1 MGPVWVPTSSK
12 RRAGGTAPLPIYPVD
27 VPCVLWTCPPVACV
41 LLPVDVPCGLCLVDV
56 SFSGLVDVPRRGP
69 VFCGRALYR
78 VLGTCYNPLQ
88 RRLSDM
94 KTYPWFSTEN
104 AEALEEMLKMLFEL
118 GYYWDDDYMQCVL
131 GAILVDIENRD
142 FSRDGGYT
150 ACDMYRTD
158 RWFKQ
163 HAAEEYR
170 LEGGAPPARGDEATI
185 RFTPSDGKYAD
196 EVFFPK
202 AEARPDKL
210 DLLSL
215 VLSDELRRRGSEH
228 GELAVPRPQQGLP
241 ARKRGDAAALPFP
254 FRPDQQAGTRAMRK
268 LMMDS
273 VSMDDGGLPYL
284 DGRRAA
290 PYGPM
295 VRLAPPEMQADG
307 AAAPDLGGL
316 ELSDIA
322 MVLRAVQQAEEEQR
336 QAAEG
341 AGEAAAEAGQPD
353 NNLRMFSAHY
363 NTPTSFRQGLE
374 YRDEDVVVPQVV
386 EADGEEPLL
395 LEDMWEE
402 VAASPSYQLPGPR
415 GFSKVYNTPDMFRA
429 GLETKDVDPE
439 GDDEDVAAE
448 PEVWM
453 DTDTEPRGVEYQ
465 SDRLPAPV
473 FIRPSRRGS
482 PDEEASS
489 MSAGHAGQPEQE
501 EQLSQQ
507 QQQQPQPAEPAKD
520 GQPPPPQQLRQEQS
534 DEADDKAVK
543 ELLLNVYR
551 QGEEPGVFSVPDEIQ
566 AEEDEVD
573 HATPEAAAEAAA
585 ETQRSLGK
593 AYTEGGLVF
602 LPDQQTDRPETLD
615 GRSLDALL
623 KEWRGFERRE
633 RLDVKKP
640 GPSYNVNN
648 YFFRDH
654 GDEKRAGT
662 FRAVPETNEIKGEPR
677 YEAIH
682 GSPPLSMMQTYKNLP
697 LLGDADFSK
706 DPKTVNVKLSG
717 ISTWADGEKLIVA
730 LATTLNQMPAAFRMR
745 RIFTNAVSFKVDPA
759 TSTLKPTEVA
769 EQIME
774 KRDEIK
780 KRVNVDIHSA
790 TAGNVKAIQKE
801 EPSWQ
806 SDTFL
811 LGCVVFG
818 VAMSA
823 IVVAGVTFCT
833 VRRVRLRKELR
844 GMAAPDTEASK
855 DYQDLCRARMAKKN
869 EAERVE
875 ARPHPDPSH
884 VDQRLASLSRESE
897 GSNNSPSSRSSTSS
911 WTEEPALTNMDI
923 STGHMVLAYMEDH
936 LKNKDRLE
944 QEWQG
949 LCAYEAEP
957 CEATV
962 AQKPENVKKNRY
974 FPHVLPYDH
983 SRVVLNE
990 LANATGSDYINAST
1004 ITDHDPRNPAY
1015 LATQGPLPH
1024 TAADLWQLVWE
1035 QGSVVMVMLS
1045 RLTENGTAMCH
1056 RYWPE
1061 EGSELYHIYEVHL
1074 VSEHIWCDDY
1084 LVRSFY
1090 LKNLKTGETRTVTQ
1104 FHFLSWPDHGVPPN
1118 TKPLLD
1124 FRRKVNKSYRG
1135 RSCPIVVHCSDGA
1148 GRTGTYCLIDMV
1160 LNRMAKGAKE
1170 IDIAA
1175 TLEHI
1180 RDQRANMVESKEQFE
1195 FCLQAVADEV
1205 HAILK
1210 ALPAQP
1216 TPPATA
1222 VVPPPPTSPGPE
1234 KEKDSK
1240 KEESQPQQPAK
1251 EKQEPKKKT

>member
-1 MGPVWVPTSSK
+1 M
-12 RRAGGTAPLPIYPVD
+12 RLPWASALGALCILG
-27 VPCVLWTCPPVACV
+27 CT
-41 LLPVDVPCGLCLVDV
+41 GLGAATEYLGCLFDANLCDANEEC
-56 SFSGLVDVPRRGP
+56 FDD
-69 VFCGRALYR
+69 R
-78 VLGTCYNPLQ
+78 VLGKCFNPLKQ
-88 RRLSDM
+88 RPSEM
-94 KTYPWFSTEN
+94 KTYRWFS
-104 AEALEEMLKMLFEL
+104 AEDVDILQQSLGIMFDL

-131 GAILVDIENRD
+131 GVLIDNIETQTYGHD
-142 FSRDGGYT
+142 YT
-150 ACDMYRTD
+150 ACRKFRGLSYER
-158 RWFKQ
+158 Q
-163 HAAEEYR
+163 YNNEV
-170 LEGGAPPARGDEATI
+170 GNARNAYALDDSAGEATI
-185 RFTPSDGKYAD
+185 RFTPPDGVYAD
-196 EVFFPK
+196 EVYYPQ
-202 AEARPDKL
+202 AGSQPDKL
-210 DLLSL
+210 DLLTMAI
-215 VLSDELRRRGSEH
+215 SDELRQRGQLQ
-228 GELAVPRPQQGLP
+228 GDDRPKPKPMDLLNNKRADYP
-241 ARKRGDAAALPFP
+241 AGWK
-254 FRPDQQAGTRAMRK
+254 QKKSNKAGTRAMRK
-268 LMMDS
+268 LMMDT
-273 VSMDDGGLPYL
+273 VSMDDGSLPFLERRQDVRMALRPEEEEAEDSSLADLAMMYMAAEE
-284 DGRRAA
+284 RRAA
-290 PYGPM
+290 
-295 VRLAPPEMQADG
+295 LA
-307 AAAPDLGGL
+307 
-316 ELSDIA
+316 
-322 MVLRAVQQAEEEQR
+322 QAE
-336 QAAEG
+336 AED
-341 AGEAAAEAGQPD
+341 AAEAEAVAAGPGSGP
-353 NNLRMFSAHY
+353 LRMFSAHY

-374 YRDEDVVVPQVV
+374 YRVPGDGFDGETGMLPVDVPRVV
-386 EADGEEPLL
+386 EAGDEPLV
-395 LEDMWEE
+395 LEDVWETQE
-402 VAASPSYQLPGPR
+402 RPAGPWPGPWPLEQGPQGPGPR
-415 GFSKVYNTPDMFRA
+415 GFSKLYNTPDMFRA
-429 GLETKDVDPE
+429 GLETKDVEPGLASLVE
-439 GDDEDVAAE
+439 EQEAE

-453 DTDTEPRGVEYQ
+453 DTDTEPRGVEYE
-465 SDRLPAPV
+465 SVPGGAV
-473 FIRPSRRGS
+473 FIRPNRRGS
-482 PDEEASS
+482 PDEEVSQ
-489 MSAGHAGQPEQE
+489 GQPEQE
-501 EQLSQQ
+501 EQLVQQ
-507 QQQQPQPAEPAKD
+507 SGAQQQPQQPAP
-520 GQPPPPQQLRQEQS
+520 QPPQPQPAPPQQTAERAEEAEQ
-534 DEADDKAVK
+534 AMK
-543 ELLLNVYR
+543 EFSHMLDAFAAE
-551 QGEEPGVFSVPDEIQ
+551 GKEDSVPDEIQ

-573 HATPEAAAEAAA
+573 RA
-585 ETQRSLGK
+585 ETAAGTGASMGR

-648 YFFRDH
+648 FFFQRDH
-654 GDEKRAGT
+654 EEKRAG
-662 FRAVPETNEIKGEPR
+662 RKSAVETNEIKGEPR
-677 YEAIH
+677 FEAIH
-682 GSPPLSMMQTYKNLP
+682 ASPPVSMQHKNYRDSQDGETLRDP
-697 LLGDADFSK
+697 NVVSVKFKSGFPSWAHGDALI
-706 DPKTVNVKLSG
+706 NV
-717 ISTWADGEKLIVA
+717 
-730 LATTLNQMPAAFRMR
+730 LATTLNQMPSAFRMR
-745 RIFTNAVSFKVDPA
+745 RVTVNDGTVSFKVDPA
-759 TSTLKPTEVA
+759 TSTLTGPQVA
-769 EQIME
+769 RQIMLNKE
-774 KRDEIK
+774 EIK
-780 KRVNVDIHSA
+780 KRVNADVASA
-790 TAGNVKAIQKE
+790 FAGKPVSRPKAAAPE
-801 EPSWQ
+801 EGWEG
-806 SDTFL
+806 DALL
-811 LGCVVFG
+811 LGSVVL
-818 VAMSA
+818 
-823 IVVAGVTFCT
+823 GVTLSAAVISLVT
-833 VRRVRLRKELR
+833 YYAVRRVQLSREKLR

-855 DYQDLCRARMAKKN
+855 DYQDLCRARMAKKA
-869 EAERVE
+869 EAEQ
-875 ARPHPDPSH
+875 ARAQHETH
-884 VDQRLASLSRESE
+884 VDARLASLSRESE

-957 CEATV
+957 CETTV
-962 AQKPENVKKNRY
+962 AEKPENQKKNRY
-974 FPHVLPYDH
+974 YPHVLPYDH

-1148 GRTGTYCLIDMV
+1148 GRTGTYSLIDMV

-1216 TPPATA
+1216 TPPATT
-1222 VVPPPPTSPGPE
+1222 VVPPPTSPGSDKE
-1234 KEKDSK
+1234 KEKEKEK
-1240 KEESQPQQPAK
+1240 KDEKAK
-1251 EKQEPKKKT
+1251 EQPKKKT

>member
-1 MGPVWVPTSSK
+1 MK
-12 RRAGGTAPLPIYPVD
+12 E
-27 VPCVLWTCPPVACV
+27 
-41 LLPVDVPCGLCLVDV
+41 
-56 SFSGLVDVPRRGP
+56 FSHML
-69 VFCGRALYR
+69 
-78 VLGTCYNPLQ
+78 
-88 RRLSDM
+88 
-94 KTYPWFSTEN
+94 
-104 AEALEEMLKMLFEL
+104 EAF
-118 GYYWDDDYMQCVL
+118 
-131 GAILVDIENRD
+131 
-142 FSRDGGYT
+142 
-150 ACDMYRTD
+150 
-158 RWFKQ
+158 
-163 HAAEEYR
+163 AAE
-170 LEGGAPPARGDEATI
+170 
-185 RFTPSDGKYAD
+185 
-196 EVFFPK
+196 
-202 AEARPDKL
+202 DK
-210 DLLSL
+210 
-215 VLSDELRRRGSEH
+215 G
-228 GELAVPRPQQGLP
+228 
-241 ARKRGDAAALPFP
+241 
-254 FRPDQQAGTRAMRK
+254 
-268 LMMDS
+268 
-273 VSMDDGGLPYL
+273 
-284 DGRRAA
+284 
-290 PYGPM
+290 
-295 VRLAPPEMQADG
+295 
-307 AAAPDLGGL
+307 
-316 ELSDIA
+316 
-322 MVLRAVQQAEEEQR
+322 
-336 QAAEG
+336 
-341 AGEAAAEAGQPD
+341 
-353 NNLRMFSAHY
+353 
-363 NTPTSFRQGLE
+363 
-374 YRDEDVVVPQVV
+374 
-386 EADGEEPLL
+386 
-395 LEDMWEE
+395 
-402 VAASPSYQLPGPR
+402 
-415 GFSKVYNTPDMFRA
+415 
-429 GLETKDVDPE
+429 
-439 GDDEDVAAE
+439 
-448 PEVWM
+448 
-453 DTDTEPRGVEYQ
+453 
-465 SDRLPAPV
+465 
-473 FIRPSRRGS
+473 
-482 PDEEASS
+482 
-489 MSAGHAGQPEQE
+489 
-501 EQLSQQ
+501 
-507 QQQQPQPAEPAKD
+507 
-520 GQPPPPQQLRQEQS
+520 
-534 DEADDKAVK
+534 
-543 ELLLNVYR
+543 
-551 QGEEPGVFSVPDEIQ
+551 SVPDEIQ

-573 HATPEAAAEAAA
+573 RA
-585 ETQRSLGK
+585 ETAAGAGAGSMGK

-648 YFFRDH
+648 FFFQRDH
-654 GDEKRAGT
+654 NEEKDADGGKAA
-662 FRAVPETNEIKGEPR
+662 AVETNEIKRGEPR
-677 YEAIH
+677 FAAIH
-682 GSPPLSMMQTYKNLP
+682 ASPPVSMQHKNYR
-697 LLGDADFSK
+697 GDQDGETFLR
-706 DPKTVNVKLSG
+706 DPNVVNVKVKSG
-717 ISTWADGEKLIVA
+717 LTNWADGDALINV
-730 LATTLNQMPAAFRMR
+730 LATTLNQMPSAFRMR
-745 RIFTNAVSFKVDPA
+745 RVTLNDVSFKVDPA
-759 TSTLKPTEVA
+759 TSTLNGPQVA
-769 EQIME
+769 RQIMLN
-774 KRDEIK
+774 RDDIK
-780 KRVNVDIHSA
+780 KRVNVDISSA
-790 TAGNVKAIQKE
+790 TAGKPSLRKSAAVAAAASHTQSPMVQKAALGGAGGADDGWE
-801 EPSWQ
+801 G
-806 SDTFL
+806 DALL
-811 LGCVVFG
+811 LGSVVL
-818 VAMSA
+818 
-823 IVVAGVTFCT
+823 GVTLSAAVISAVT
-833 VRRVRLRKELR
+833 YYAVRRVQLSREKLR

-855 DYQDLCRARMAKKN
+855 DYQDLCRARMAKKA
-869 EAERVE
+869 EAEQTRAAAHAHGE
-875 ARPHPDPSH
+875 H
-884 VDQRLASLSRESE
+884 VDARLASLSRESE

-962 AQKPENVKKNRY
+962 AQKPENQKKNRY
-974 FPHVLPYDH
+974 YPHVLPYDH

-1222 VVPPPPTSPGPE
+1222 VAPPPTSPGPE
-1234 KEKDSK
+1234 KEK
-1240 KEESQPQQPAK
+1240 KEEKAK
-1251 EKQEPKKKT
+1251 EQPKKKT